1 MAISMTTRD
10 DELIALIARCAIR
23 DQTALKELFDRLAPY
38 LNGVALRIVRSED
51 SSNDVL
57 QEAFIQIWQNA
68 SSYRPHLSKPLTWLT
83 SIVRYRALD
92 RFAQEKSLREKFNQE
107 LTDEEFSAIPDDSC
121 PVHAASTDQM
131 RNQLANCLASLS
143 ASIKESVELAYLHGY
158 SRDEIAGHM
167 NTNSNTVKSWLHRGA
182 QRLKQCL
189 ETRLQTI

>member
-1 MAISMTTRD
+1 MTSRD

-23 DQTALKELFDRLAPY
+23 DQTALKDLFDRLGPY
-38 LNGVALRIVRSED
+38 LNSVALRIVRSED
-51 SSNDVL
+51 ASNDVL

-92 RFAQEKSLREKFNQE
+92 RFAQEKSIREKIDVDASE
-107 LTDEEFSAIPDDSC
+107 DDITSIADESC
-121 PVHAASTDQM
+121 PLQTAVTDQM
-131 RNQLANCLASLS
+131 RNQLASCLDSLS
-143 ASIKESVELAYLHGY
+143 TSIKESVELAYLHGY
-158 SRDEIAGHM
+158 SRDEIAERM

-189 ETRLQTI
+189 ETRIQTI

>member
-1 MAISMTTRD
+1 MNSRD

-23 DQTALKELFDRLAPY
+23 DQTALKELYDRLAPY
-38 LNGVALRIVRSED
+38 FNGVALRIVRSED
-51 SSNDVL
+51 ASNDVI

-92 RFAQEKSLREKFNQE
+92 RFAQEKTLREKI
-107 LTDEEFSAIPDDSC
+107 DSDISEEDFSAIAGDSC
-121 PVHAASTDQM
+121 PVQDAVADQM
-131 RNQLANCLASLS
+131 SNQLASCLESLS
-143 ASIKESVELAYLHGY
+143 ASIKESVELAYLQGY

-189 ETRLQTI
+189 ETRVQTI

>member
-1 MAISMTTRD
+1 MNSRD

-23 DQTALKELFDRLAPY
+23 DQTALKELYDRLAPY
-38 LNGVALRIVRSED
+38 FNGVALRIVRSED
-51 SSNDVL
+51 ASNDVI

-92 RFAQEKSLREKFNQE
+92 RFAQEKTLREKI
-107 LTDEEFSAIPDDSC
+107 DSDISEEDFSAIAGDSC
-121 PVHAASTDQM
+121 PVQDAVADQM
-131 RNQLANCLASLS
+131 SNQLANCLESLS
-143 ASIKESVELAYLHGY
+143 TSIKESVELAYLQGY

-189 ETRLQTI
+189 ETRVQTI

>member
-1 MAISMTTRD
+1 MTTRD

>member
-1 MAISMTTRD
+1 MTSRD

-23 DQTALKELFDRLAPY
+23 DQTALKDLFDRLGPF
-38 LNGVALRIVRSED
+38 LNSVALRIVRSED
-51 SSNDVL
+51 ASNDVL

-92 RFAQEKSLREKFNQE
+92 RFAQEKSIREKIDVDASE
-107 LTDEEFSAIPDDSC
+107 DEITSIADESC
-121 PVHAASTDQM
+121 PLQTAVTDQM
-131 RNQLANCLASLS
+131 RNQLASCLDSLS
-143 ASIKESVELAYLHGY
+143 TSIKESVELAYLHGY
-158 SRDEIAGHM
+158 SRDEIAERM

-189 ETRLQTI
+189 ETRIQTI

>member
-1 MAISMTTRD
+1 MTSRD

-23 DQTALKELFDRLAPY
+23 DQTALKELFDRLGPY
-38 LNGVALRIVRSED
+38 LNGVALRIVRTAD
-51 SSNDVL
+51 ASNDVV

-68 SSYRPHLSKPLTWLT
+68 STYRPHLSKPLTWLT

-92 RFAQEKSLREKFNQE
+92 RFAQEKTLRERFDSE
-107 LTDEEFSAIPDDSC
+107 LSEEEFSSIADDSC
-121 PVHAASTDQM
+121 PLGAAAADQM
-131 RNQLANCLASLS
+131 RNQLIRCLDSLS
-143 ASIKESVELAYLHGY
+143 TSIKESVELAYLQGY

>member
-1 MAISMTTRD
+1 MTTRD
-10 DELIALIARCAIR
+10 DELIALIARCALR
-23 DQTALKELFDRLAPY
+23 DQSALKALFDRLAPY

-51 SSNDVL
+51 ASNDVL

-68 SSYRPHLSKPLTWLT
+68 SRYRPQLAKPLTWLT

-92 RFAQEKSLREKFNQE
+92 RFAHDKQHREKFGQD
-107 LTDEEFSAIPDDSC
+107 LTDEEFAAIPGDNC
-121 PVHAASTDQM
+121 PVNAASSTQV
-131 RNQLANCLASLS
+131 RERLTACLDSLS
-143 ASIKESVELAYLHGY
+143 ASIKESVELAYLQGY

-189 ETRLQTI
+189 ETQWRTI